1 LCSCVTPGKGLKD
14 NKCQACPAGAA
25 AATSSSPCKYCTA
38 GRYQEQAIATSYGCK
53 TCSAGQHSVD
63 KKQSCINCA
72 TGQSQTLS
80 VATAYTCNECAKGQ
94 YASSATVACT
104 NCAAGQYQEQIVATT
119 HACKTCGVGQYS
131 PGRETNGCSNC
142 VPGVRVPVSCIVS
155 LMCVVVC
162 DCVCNL
168 CCHWLTFFVV
178 SLLHS
183 FIQQKYQELA
193 QATEHSCKVC
203 TTGRYGSSSS
213 SNECTGC
220 PIGKNLMDTGATDDT
235 QCTDCIV
242 GLYNPFVGH
251 PSACLTCPSAMT
263 PGQSY
268 CAGCIPGKIKTNEA
282 GDCED
287 CTVGFFT
294 DERDLASCKE
304 CPRGYYTND
313 VASPDGVVYLN
324 RCQGCP
330 RGTLGET
337 GANKGL
343 IAGCVDC
350 AAGKYNE
357 IEGNLLECKNCP
369 AGKKPAVCGGCV
381 VVGQQ

>member
-1 LCSCVTPGKGLKD
+1 M
-14 NKCQACPAGAA
+14 
-25 AATSSSPCKYCTA
+25 
-38 GRYQEQAIATSYGCK
+38 
-53 TCSAGQHSVD
+53 
-63 KKQSCINCA
+63 
-72 TGQSQTLS
+72 LS
-80 VATAYTCNECAKGQ
+80 
-94 YASSATVACT
+94 
-104 NCAAGQYQEQIVATT
+104 
-119 HACKTCGVGQYS
+119 
-131 PGRETNGCSNC
+131 
-142 VPGVRVPVSCIVS
+142 
-155 LMCVVVC
+155 L
-162 DCVCNL
+162 
-168 CCHWLTFFVV
+168 LTFCCCFVT
-178 SLLHS
+178 S

-203 TTGRYGSSSS
+203 TTGRYESSSS
-213 SNECTGC
+213 SSECTGC
-220 PIGKNLMDTGATDDT
+220 PIGKNLMDTGATTGT

-251 PSACLTCPSAMT
+251 PSACLTCPSADAA
-263 PGQSY
+263 GQSY
-268 CAGCIPGKIKTNEA
+268 CAGCIPGKRIINEA
-282 GDCED
+282 GDCTD
-287 CTVGFFT
+287 CTVGLFT
-294 DERDLASCKE
+294 DERDLATCKE

-369 AGKKPAVCGGCV
+369 AGKKPV
-381 VVGQQ
+381 VVVLSFDSSSVEQFLTLFKKTICYLNRYICNSD